1 MTAIPLVS
9 LWYKKYLESR
19 IIVVYPTI
27 LNTNENV
34 LPDNMPS
41 QDTGCPDCGSTVYAE
56 SDEQV
61 CKNCGLVVSTDRLD
75 RGPEWRSFTD
85 DETDSRRTGS
95 PLTAA
100 RHDRGLSTEIGYST
114 DLSATKRRQ
123 FARMR
128 RQHNRA
134 RISDKRTR
142 NQVHAFTRIKHI
154 VGNNSLPKQVRDH
167 ACSLFRSAQQE
178 DLLRGRSIEGFVAA
192 CLYAACRVESISRTI
207 NEITDVSQSGLE
219 EFRAAYDAL
228 NRELGLPVE
237 PTHPREYL
245 PRYADQMDLSITIE
259 RRARELTDRAES
271 EGLLNGRNPSGVA
284 AGCLYLAAKENDA
297 DLTQREAAS
306 VASVTPVTL
315 RTTYQELAP

>member
-1 MTAIPLVS
+1 
-9 LWYKKYLESR
+9 
-19 IIVVYPTI
+19 
-27 LNTNENV
+27 
-34 LPDNMPS
+34 
-41 QDTGCPDCGSTVYAE
+41 
-56 SDEQV
+56 
-61 CKNCGLVVSTDRLD
+61 
-75 RGPEWRSFTD
+75 
-85 DETDSRRTGS
+85 
-95 PLTAA
+95 
-100 RHDRGLSTEIGYST
+100 
-114 DLSATKRRQ
+114 
-123 FARMR
+123 MR

-154 VGNNSLPKQVRDH
+154 VGNNSLPTQVRDH
-167 ACSLFRSAQQE
+167 ACSLFRSAQKE

-207 NEITDVSQSGLE
+207 DEITEVSHSTVD

-228 NRELGLPVE
+228 NRELGLPVG

-245 PRYADQMDLSITIE
+245 PRYADQLGLSAVIE
-259 RRARELTDRAES
+259 RRARELTNRAKT

-284 AGCLYLAAKENDA
+284 AGCLYRAAKENDA